1 MECQLKDNEIKIGN
15 LLLKS
20 RLSVAPMAGL
30 TDFALRTLVRE
41 YSKTC
46 LITTEMLSSE
56 ALMFRQTGA
65 ILETDESEKPVAFQI
80 SGHKPEIMAKAAKI
94 LEPKATIIDINMGCP
109 IHKIVKGHDGSAL
122 MNTPELAQDI
132 VRAVKDAV
140 KIPVTC
146 KFRLG
151 WSQESMNYLDFAVKM
166 QEAGADA
173 ITIHA
178 RTRAQQYSGTA
189 DWEKLSLL
197 KGEID
202 IPYFANGDIV
212 DFGSAINCL
221 NITKADGIAIGRG
234 AIGDVTLFSRI
245 EHYLKTGEII
255 PQPSLR
261 ERIEVLKK
269 HLKLETQLRG
279 ELNGIK
285 YIRKFYPYYIKG
297 IKGAPELRGK
307 IMTEENYQNIL
318 DILNTIQNIKE
329 V

>member
-1 MECQLKDNEIKIGN
+1 
-15 LLLKS
+15 
-20 RLSVAPMAGL
+20 
-30 TDFALRTLVRE
+30 
-41 YSKTC
+41 
-46 LITTEMLSSE
+46 
-56 ALMFRQTGA
+56 MFRQTGA
-65 ILETDESEKPVAFQI
+65 ILETNELEAPIAFQI

-132 VRAVKDAV
+132 VRAVKEAV
-140 KIPVTC
+140 KVPVTC

-151 WSQESMNYLDFAVKM
+151 WSLESMNYLDFAVKM

-173 ITIHA
+173 ITVHA
-178 RTRAQQYSGTA
+178 RTRAQLYSGQA

-197 KGEID
+197 KDEID

-212 DFGSAINCL
+212 DFESALRCL
-221 NITKADGIAIGRG
+221 EITKADGLAIGRG

-245 EHYLKTGEII
+245 EHYLETGEII
-255 PQPSLR
+255 PQPSLK

-269 HLKLETQLRG
+269 HLKLETTLRG

-285 YIRKFYPYYIKG
+285 FIRKFYPYYIKA
-297 IKGAPELRGK
+297 IKGAPELRGR

-318 DILNTIQNIKE
+318 DILNQIQNMG
-329 V
+329 

>member
-1 MECQLKDNEIKIGN
+1 MKNSVKIGN
-15 LLLKS
+15 VLLKS
-20 RLSVAPMAGL
+20 CLSVAPMAGL
-30 TDFALRTLVRE
+30 TDLPLRSLIRK
-41 YSKTC
+41 YSKNC

-65 ILETDESEKPVAFQI
+65 ILETNENEAPIAFQI

-132 VRAVKDAV
+132 VRAVKEAV
-140 KIPVTC
+140 NLPVTC

-151 WSQESMNYLDFAVKM
+151 WSQESMNYLDFAVRM

-173 ITIHA
+173 ITVHA
-178 RTRAQQYSGTA
+178 RTRAQLYSGSA
-189 DWEKLSLL
+189 DWEKLSIL

-202 IPYFANGDIV
+202 IPYFANGDVV
-212 DFGSAINCL
+212 DFDSAMKCL
-221 NITKADGIAIGRG
+221 EITKADGLAIGRG

-245 EHYLKTGEII
+245 EHYLETGEII
-255 PQPSLR
+255 PQPSLK
-261 ERIEVLKK
+261 ERINVLKK
-269 HLKLETQLRG
+269 HLELETRLRG

-285 YIRKFYPYYIKG
+285 FIRKFYPYYIKA

-318 DILNTIQNIKE
+318 NILNQIQNL
-329 V
+329 

>member
-1 MECQLKDNEIKIGN
+1 MKNSVKIGKV
-15 LLLKS
+15 LLKS
-20 RLSVAPMAGL
+20 CLSVAPMAGL
-30 TDFALRTLVRE
+30 TDLPLRSLIRE
-41 YSKTC
+41 FSKNC

-65 ILETDESEKPVAFQI
+65 ILETNDNESPIAFQI

-132 VRAVKDAV
+132 VRAVKEAV
-140 KIPVTC
+140 NIPVTC

-151 WSQESMNYLDFAVKM
+151 WSQESMNYLDFAIRM

-173 ITIHA
+173 ITVHA
-178 RTRAQQYSGTA
+178 RTRAQLYSGSA

-202 IPYFANGDIV
+202 IPYFANGDVV
-212 DFGSAINCL
+212 DFDSAMKCL
-221 NITKADGIAIGRG
+221 EVTKADGLAIGRG

-245 EHYLKTGEII
+245 EHYLETGEII
-255 PQPSLR
+255 PQPSLK
-261 ERIEVLKK
+261 ERIEILKK
-269 HLKLETQLRG
+269 HLFLETQLRG

-285 YIRKFYPYYIKG
+285 FIRKFYPYYIKA

-318 DILNTIQNIKE
+318 NILNQIQNL
-329 V
+329 

>member
-1 MECQLKDNEIKIGN
+1 MKSSVKIGKV
-15 LLLKS
+15 LLKS
-20 RLSVAPMAGL
+20 CLSVAPMAGL
-30 TDFALRTLVRE
+30 TDLPLRSLIRE
-41 YSKTC
+41 YSKNC

-65 ILETDESEKPVAFQI
+65 ILETNDNESPIAFQI

-132 VRAVKDAV
+132 VRAVKEAV
-140 KIPVTC
+140 NIPVTC

-151 WSQESMNYLDFAVKM
+151 WSQESMNYLDFAAKM

-173 ITIHA
+173 ITVHA
-178 RTRAQQYSGTA
+178 RTRAQLYSGSA

-202 IPYFANGDIV
+202 IPYFANGDVV
-212 DFGSAINCL
+212 DFDSAMKCL
-221 NITKADGIAIGRG
+221 EVTKADGLAIGRG

-245 EHYLKTGEII
+245 EHYLETGEII
-255 PQPSLR
+255 PQSSLK
-261 ERIEVLKK
+261 ERIEILKK
-269 HLKLETQLRG
+269 HLFLETQLRG

-285 YIRKFYPYYIKG
+285 FIRKFYPYYIKA

-318 DILNTIQNIKE
+318 NILNQIQNL
-329 V
+329 